1 MVKNP
6 PASAGDIRD
15 KGSIPGLG
23 RSPGGGNGNPFQYSC
38 LENLMDRGAWWATVD
53 RVAKS
58 RTWMRRFSTHKDS
71 STQKPDWTICSSHS
85 PSFWP
90 ILSSPPGVP
99 FGTQI
104 HWKVFLVHLIA
115 RSPLIFPFSFSS
127 CRSSLSLLNPTT
139 LYFSH
144 NLLPFL
150 SNFVVLYFYIHDLSA
165 HVEYK
170 FLESRGHHWVAFII
184 PTMCF
189 IHSLQVRKWMPAL
202 QFHWSF

>member
-15 KGSIPGLG
+15 KGSIRGLA
-23 RSPGGGNGNPFQYSC
+23 RSPGGGNGNPFQYSGLRISWTGEPGGLQSTGSQRVGYEWGDLALTKTAAHRNQIEPFVLLTPRRPGSFC
-38 LENLMDRGAWWATVD
+38 LLHLECPLAHR
-53 RVAKS
+53 S
-58 RTWMRRFSTHKDS
+58 
-71 STQKPDWTICSSHS
+71 
-85 PSFWP
+85 
-90 ILSSPPGVP
+90 
-99 FGTQI
+99 
-104 HWKVFLVHLIA
+104 HWKIFLVHLIA
-115 RSPLIFPFSFSS
+115 RSPLVFPFSFSS

-144 NLLPFL
+144 NLWPFL
-150 SNFVVLYFYIHDLSA
+150 SHFVVLYIYIHDLSA

-170 FLESRGHHWVAFII
+170 FLESRGHHGVAFII